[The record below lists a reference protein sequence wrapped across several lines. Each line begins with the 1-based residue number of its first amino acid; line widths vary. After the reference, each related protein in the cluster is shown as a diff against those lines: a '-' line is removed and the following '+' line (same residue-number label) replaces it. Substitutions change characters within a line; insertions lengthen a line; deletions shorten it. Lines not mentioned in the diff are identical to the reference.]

1 MHTRSQG
8 SKRFLTAMGLHSAK
22 RMVVYEGEFTR
33 ASSLMVKLSETS
45 DLSMT

>member
-22 RMVVYEGEFTR
+22 SMVVYEGEFCHSGGVPR
-33 ASSLMVKLSETS
+33 DKRSVH
-45 DLSMT
+45 DLTNL

>member
-22 RMVVYEGEFTR
+22 RMVVYEGEFPDGEVIR
-33 ASSLMVKLSETS
+33 DKRSVH
-45 DLSMT
+45 DLTNL